1 MEFGPLIELK
11 EITRFFGEGDTEVK
25 ALDGID
31 LDIKE
36 GEIIALL
43 GPSGSGKTTLL
54 NLISALDNPTSG
66 SYSFAGEEVPRGKV
80 EKMTSFRRDNIGY
93 IFQFFNLLGDLTAF
107 ENVQLVQELAGKK
120 DSERAIKLL
129 KLVGLEGLEDR
140 FPSQMSGG
148 QRQRVAIARSLAK
161 APRLILGDELTGNLD
176 SETSTLVMDVLID
189 LCREEGM
196 TTIFVTHDESLT
208 KFASRVIR
216 LDSGK
221 IVGDEAGHLSTI
233 GGQAKLAVK
242 DAAKGAK
249 KLLGNIKEKAGQ
261 LLG

>member
-1 MEFGPLIELK
+1 MESRVLIELK
-11 EITRFFGEGDTEVK
+11 ELTRYFGEGDTEVR

-31 LDIKE
+31 LEIKE

-66 SYSFAGEEVPRGKV
+66 EYSFDGVKVPKDNV
-80 EKMTSFRRDNIGY
+80 EKMTSFRRDNVGY
-93 IFQFFNLLGDLTAF
+93 IFQFFNLLGDLTAL
-107 ENVQLVQELAGKK
+107 ENIQLVQQLAGNKN
-120 DSERAIKLL
+120 DERATKLL

-161 APRLILGDELTGNLD
+161 SPRLILGDELTGNLD
-176 SETSTLVMDVLID
+176 SETSSLVMDVLID
-189 LCREEGM
+189 LCREEEM

-208 KFASRVIR
+208 KFATRVIR

-221 IVGDEAGHLSTI
+221 ILSDEKGHLATLS
-233 GGQAKLAVK
+233 GQSKLAMK
-242 DAAKGAK
+242 DVAKGAK
-249 KLLGNIKEKAGQ
+249 KLIENVKEKAGR